1 MKTSSVV
8 AMILMIAMAG
18 ASAQTSG
25 SASPPAH
32 SPGAPNTGPPTEALF
47 PALAAWQDRLEEEG
61 WLLRGQAT
69 FVLQGHAGFH
79 SPYRDAGSLR
89 PKAQA
94 RNTFSS
100 DLLLG
105 RRLWEGAEVIV
116 NASVTRGFG
125 VSNTVGL
132 AAYPSNEAFKRGT
145 EEPYFYVPRIMVRQT
160 IALSGD
166 TVPGDYDALRFS
178 RPLPRERVTVTVGRM
193 SVWDIFDDNRYAH
206 DARTQFLNWTMVG
219 AGAVDWAADT
229 RGWTNGA
236 AVEWDNGTWG
246 VRAGAFQVARM
257 VNGLSLDTAMTRA
270 WQALFEV
277 DRFFRINDR
286 PGAIRM
292 IYGASRARQSTW
304 TELFANGFDTI
315 IRNPNGYRVKHM
327 VALNLE
333 QELTDELGLFARA
346 SWNDGRTQTW
356 AFTDMDRSISVG
368 LQMIGQRWNRPGDTI
383 GLASNVGW
391 ISAGRQR
398 YLEAGGI
405 GIITGDGRLNYR
417 PEYAL
422 ETYYDMRV
430 APGVNAALNY
440 QFVANPAYNAD
451 RGPVH
456 LLALRMRTAF

>member
-1 MKTSSVV
+1 MW
-8 AMILMIAMAG
+8 LIALG
-18 ASAQTSG
+18 AA
-25 SASPPAH
+25 ADPLNSPPPPSH
-32 SPGAPNTGPPTEALF
+32 SPGLANTGAPTEALF
-47 PALAAWQDRLEEEG
+47 PELAQNRLEQEG
-61 WLLRGQAT
+61 WLIRGQAT

-105 RRLWEGAEVIV
+105 RRLWAGAEAIID
-116 NASVTRGFG
+116 ASVTRGFG

-145 EEPYFYVPRIMVRQT
+145 EEPYFYVPRILVRQT
-160 IALSGD
+160 IPLSSDTIEGD
-166 TVPGDYDALRFS
+166 RDPLRFNG
-178 RPLPRERVTVTVGRM
+178 PLSRERVTITIGRI
-193 SVWDIFDDNRYAH
+193 SVWDIFDENRYAH

-229 RGWTNGA
+229 RGWTNGVA
-236 AVEWDNGTWG
+236 IEWDNGAWG
-246 VRAGAFQVARM
+246 VRAGAFQVARR
-257 VNGLSLDTAMTRA
+257 VNGLSLDPAFSRA

-277 DRFFRINDR
+277 DRFFRVNDR
-286 PGAIRM
+286 PGALRV
-292 IYGASRARQSTW
+292 IYGASQARQSTW
-304 TELFANGFDTI
+304 MELFANGFDTI
-315 IRNPNGYRVKHM
+315 LRNPNGYRMKHM
-327 VALNLE
+327 VALNFE
-333 QELTDELGLFARA
+333 QELTDEVGLFARA

-356 AFTDMDRSISVG
+356 AFTDMDRAVSAGIAVT
-368 LQMIGQRWNRPGDTI
+368 GQGWNRSLDTA
-383 GLASNVGW
+383 GLAGNVGW

-398 YLEAGGI
+398 FLKAGGI

-417 PEYAL
+417 PESAL
-422 ETYYDMRV
+422 ETYYDVRV
-430 APGVNAALNY
+430 APGVNFAMNY

-456 LLALRMRTAF
+456 LFAARLRTAF